1 MFFLILSMN
10 IKVATLRVIVAG
22 SGVFCMWRG
31 SGTLVLNRVT
41 LNIKKI
47 EYTQSK
53 KLLLCDK
60 KLSSIL
66 LFTVHAKR
74 ACCKFLLHE
83 CCKFLARVV

>member
-1 MFFLILSMN
+1 MN

-41 LNIKKI
+41 LNNKNHQLPKF

-53 KLLLCDK
+53 K
-60 KLSSIL
+60 
-66 LFTVHAKR
+66 
-74 ACCKFLLHE
+74 
-83 CCKFLARVV
+83 

>member
-41 LNIKKI
+41 LNNKNHQLPKF

-53 KLLLCDK
+53 K
-60 KLSSIL
+60 
-66 LFTVHAKR
+66 
-74 ACCKFLLHE
+74 
-83 CCKFLARVV
+83 